1 MKKIFDDITVG
12 KLNLKN
18 RFMRS
23 ATAEKLSDKDGIPPS
38 KLKDMYKK
46 LAEGDIGLIVTGHA
60 YVDRQGKAHSKMS
73 AIDRDSLIE
82 IWHNIIEPIKQTDT
96 KIMMQIN
103 HGGGSVDTNITPN
116 PLSPSGISL
125 KKDIKPQKLT
135 EHQIEDI
142 INKFADAALR
152 VKKAGFDGV
161 QIHAAHGYLIN
172 QFILPYTNKREDN
185 WGGEIE
191 NRFRILKEIIK
202 TSREKVGN
210 EFPIWIKLGVAGKEK
225 YGLNIDEGKIFA
237 KMAFQEGI
245 DCIEISNA
253 ASESKNIKKRKSIKY
268 LPWAVKVRKEVGDDK
283 DLALVNG
290 FNTLEDAKNVV
301 GKRITDL
308 VSLCRPLIAE
318 PNLISKFK
326 ENENYKAKC
335 IRCNQCWPD
344 ENQNGIACYNKKVR
358 KDING

>member
-125 KKDIKPQKLT
+125 KKDIKPQK
-135 EHQIEDI
+135 
-142 INKFADAALR
+142 
-152 VKKAGFDGV
+152 
-161 QIHAAHGYLIN
+161 
-172 QFILPYTNKREDN
+172 
-185 WGGEIE
+185 
-191 NRFRILKEIIK
+191 
-202 TSREKVGN
+202 
-210 EFPIWIKLGVAGKEK
+210 
-225 YGLNIDEGKIFA
+225 
-237 KMAFQEGI
+237 
-245 DCIEISNA
+245 
-253 ASESKNIKKRKSIKY
+253 
-268 LPWAVKVRKEVGDDK
+268 
-283 DLALVNG
+283 
-290 FNTLEDAKNVV
+290 
-301 GKRITDL
+301 
-308 VSLCRPLIAE
+308 
-318 PNLISKFK
+318 
-326 ENENYKAKC
+326 
-335 IRCNQCWPD
+335 
-344 ENQNGIACYNKKVR
+344 
-358 KDING
+358 